1 MVSKAIFRGVKLVVV
16 RGVLIVAACTRA
28 REKGI
33 LPAEDGYEMDAMAEV
48 MDLGLGNRVG
58 KALERSVANPSRC

>member
-1 MVSKAIFRGVKLVVV
+1 MVSKAVFRGVKLVVV
-16 RGVLIVAACTRA
+16 RGVLIVAAYTSA

-48 MDLGLGNRVG
+48 MDLGLGNWVG
-58 KALERSVANPSRC
+58 NILQRSAANASR

>member
-1 MVSKAIFRGVKLVVV
+1 MVV
-16 RGVLIVAACTRA
+16 RGVLIVAAYTRA

-48 MDLGLGNRVG
+48 MDLGLGNWVG
-58 KALERSVANPSRC
+58 KVLESSVANANRC